1 MTAQQIKVSIA
12 DDHKIFRDG
21 IKMALRD
28 REYLKIL
35 LCIFVWTIEFA
46 SASPHPCQDSPT
58 VHQELLCASRYLGAE
73 SVVSTSFT
81 RMNL

>member
-21 IKMALRD
+21 IKMALKD

-35 LCIFVWTIEFA
+35 WEAEDGRDLMHKLKLKQPDVIA
-46 SASPHPCQDSPT
+46 HGYPH
-58 VHQELLCASRYLGAE
+58 A
-73 SVVSTSFT
+73 
-81 RMNL
+81 